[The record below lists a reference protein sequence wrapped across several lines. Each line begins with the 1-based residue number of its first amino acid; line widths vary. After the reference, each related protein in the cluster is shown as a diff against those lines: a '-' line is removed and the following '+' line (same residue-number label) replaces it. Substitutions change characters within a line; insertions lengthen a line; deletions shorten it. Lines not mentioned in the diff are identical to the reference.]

1 MTENRTPS
9 TSGFKQVVVHF
20 PRSTKYTTC
29 QMPEDDYRALS
40 PEWARLR
47 KAVLKRDGYKCTHC
61 GAAFNL
67 QVHHI
72 RYPVVWG
79 EEREEDLTTVCDI
92 CHRQIHGK
100 GDR

>member
-1 MTENRTPS
+1 MTEERKPS
-9 TSGFKQVVVHF
+9 TSGLKQVVVKF
-20 PRSTKYTTC
+20 PRSIQYTTSLLT
-29 QMPEDDYRALS
+29 ESDYRALS

-47 KAVLKRDGYKCTHC
+47 RAVLKRDGHRCTQC

-72 RYPVVWG
+72 RYPEVWG
-79 EEREEDLTTVCDI
+79 EEREEELITVCDK

-100 GDR
+100 ED